1 MNSPWL
7 SLTLLGIGFVVI
19 IVCGIYL
26 LFIAFQKNPLWVL
39 ANLFIPFASLVF
51 IIKYWEDTKSA
62 FCGHLCGLA
71 LCVAGLVM
79 TPHFSE
85 SFWKGYHAG
94 LARAHGQAAPT
105 DDLTAQIQAHR
116 QKLEA
121 LQATFA
127 LDGVE
132 ITKQYQSLDA
142 QRKALKPDDAV
153 AITKFN
159 EAAAA
164 YQAKNTARKEMQ
176 GQIET
181 TQHELDSL
189 LDTRS
194 RQMTKAASSNK
205 KVVMYATTH
214 CPACEMARQY
224 FVKNG
229 VRYEEINV
237 EGNRA
242 SYDEFK
248 RLGGNGVPLI
258 LVGNQKFEGFNAFKL
273 DLALR

>member
-1 MNSPWL
+1 M
-7 SLTLLGIGFVVI
+7 
-19 IVCGIYL
+19 
-26 LFIAFQKNPLWVL
+26 
-39 ANLFIPFASLVF
+39 
-51 IIKYWEDTKSA
+51 
-62 FCGHLCGLA
+62 
-71 LCVAGLVM
+71 
-79 TPHFSE
+79 
-85 SFWKGYHAG
+85 
-94 LARAHGQAAPT
+94 ARRHGQSVVP
-105 DDLTAQIQAHR
+105 DDLSAQIQAHR

-121 LQATFA
+121 LQATFS

-132 ITKQYQSLDA
+132 ITKQYQALDA
-142 QRKALKPDDAV
+142 QRKALKPDDAA

-164 YQAKNTARKEMQ
+164 YQAKNTARKQMQ

-181 TQHELDSL
+181 TQHELDTL

-194 RQMTKAASSNK
+194 RQAAKGTSNK
-205 KVVMYATTH
+205 KVVMYATNH
-214 CPACEMARQY
+214 CPAAEAARQY

-229 VRYEEINV
+229 VHYEEINV

-248 RLGGNGVPLI
+248 SRGGTVVPLI
-258 LVGNQKFEGFNAFKL
+258 FVDNQRFDGFNAFRL